1 MPAEHIATV
10 NAFGN
15 SNQIK
20 DYHYE
25 DHDPHLGYSFYRLV
39 EVDVDG
45 ETHYTEWQQVN
56 FSPDL
61 GSWNLRLFPNP
72 SQGTFNLVAVAQG
85 NEFQYKVL
93 DLNGKTLL
101 RKHILTQSGA
111 KIEQQLELGDFTSG
125 IYILQIQNGSRQE
138 VRKLIKE

>member
-1 MPAEHIATV
+1 
-10 NAFGN
+10 
-15 SNQIK
+15 
-20 DYHYE
+20 
-25 DHDPHLGYSFYRLV
+25 
-39 EVDVDG
+39 
-45 ETHYTEWQQVN
+45 
-56 FSPDL
+56 
-61 GSWNLRLFPNP
+61 
-72 SQGTFNLVAVAQG
+72 LVAVAQG